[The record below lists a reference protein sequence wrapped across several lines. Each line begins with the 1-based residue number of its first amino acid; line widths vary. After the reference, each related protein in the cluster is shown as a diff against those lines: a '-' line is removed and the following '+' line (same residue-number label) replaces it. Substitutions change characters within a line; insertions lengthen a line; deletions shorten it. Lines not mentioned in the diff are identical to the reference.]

1 MTMVE
6 VLKYLLAATLSA
18 GWTLVGLVAGGV
30 L

>member
-6 VLKYLLAATLSA
+6 VLKLLLAATLSA
-18 GWTLVGLVAGGV
+18 GWTLVALVAGGV